1 MTLPL
6 GAVRVAVVSFIV
18 GPMAIIAVA
27 LRLWSRYLQ
36 GRKLA
41 ANDYLA
47 LVALVLA
54 EAALSVFL
62 AGRFLE
68 LFSPLK
74 TKRQSFELTLHTI

>member
-6 GAVRVAVVSFIV
+6 GAVQLAVISFIV

-54 EAALSVFL
+54 ESALSVFL
-62 AGRFLE
+62 AGMILQLWVPSKWRDSILN
-68 LFSPLK
+68 S
-74 TKRQSFELTLHTI
+74 HTI